1 MFMTSNQIKK
11 QGNTKSKINQ
21 ITCAHG
27 WWAVRWWNREV
38 QITCAGGCGG
48 HKWRSSDICCTSQ
61 ASLLSRTENSSSYH
75 LPPYL
80 RLFIFTLVWF
90 FSGRGKGLGYTGSIW
105 VKERPTFEALNPFQ
119 VALLRLPPKCLSGSP
134 GLAIFKPG
142 RSCAQLRFTF
152 QLSSFCT
159 SVTPIAYLHP
169 LSGQLCGTAVMALP
183 RLLDLLQR
191 KSGLNTSLS
200 FGTIWDT
207 WVLKAIFAQEKK
219 RKKWGWGWGNFG
231 YIHLVQE
238 T

>member
-61 ASLLSRTENSSSYH
+61 ASLWSRTENSSSYH

-119 VALLRLPPKCLSGSP
+119 VALLRLPPKCLSGSHALLYSSQARVVP
-134 GLAIFKPG
+134 NWDAHSSFPSSYKDKISA
-142 RSCAQLRFTF
+142 R
-152 QLSSFCT
+152 SFCT

-200 FGTIWDT
+200 FGTI
-207 WVLKAIFAQEKK
+207 
-219 RKKWGWGWGNFG
+219 
-231 YIHLVQE
+231 
-238 T
+238 

>member
-152 QLSSFCT
+152 QLSFFSLRQNLSSEFLHFCHSHRLLASSQWPIVWHSRYGVAQIAR
-159 SVTPIAYLHP
+159 SVT
-169 LSGQLCGTAVMALP
+169 T
-183 RLLDLLQR
+183 
-191 KSGLNTSLS
+191 
-200 FGTIWDT
+200 
-207 WVLKAIFAQEKK
+207 
-219 RKKWGWGWGNFG
+219 
-231 YIHLVQE
+231 
-238 T
+238 